1 MGVCY
6 EEGLTLKTSALQL
19 AMQLLVVHVY
29 QLQIGKWLIF
39 SVLCQCSTT
48 VSLEANNYAC
58 YFHNHNQ
65 QLAGA
70 GPNGN

>member
-6 EEGLTLKTSALQL
+6 EEGLTLKTSTLQL

-39 SVLCQCSTT
+39 SVSRQRSTT
-48 VSLEANNYAC
+48 VSLETNNYAC
-58 YFHNHNQ
+58 YFHNQ